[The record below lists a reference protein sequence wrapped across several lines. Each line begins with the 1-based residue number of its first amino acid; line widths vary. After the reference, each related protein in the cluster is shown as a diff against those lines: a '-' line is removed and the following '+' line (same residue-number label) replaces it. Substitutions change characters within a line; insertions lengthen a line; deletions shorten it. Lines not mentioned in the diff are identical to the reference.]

1 MGLLYASYV
10 CVGVGFKICVW
21 GGGGVWNGPIVCKLC
36 VGGRGLRCVCVWV
49 GMGLLY
55 ASYVYVGEGFK
66 MCVCVGWNGPIV
78 CKLCVCG
85 GGI

>member
-1 MGLLYASYV
+1 MDMQESNGLKVFGMGLLYAS
-10 CVGVGFKICVW
+10 
-21 GGGGVWNGPIVCKLC
+21 
-36 VGGRGLRCVCVWV
+36 CVCVWF

-66 MCVCVGWNGPIV
+66 MCVCVGGVWNGPIV

-85 GGI
+85 GGV